1 MIENQYLIYTYYGV
15 TQGEESESVIYK
27 AARRT
32 YLDFCRRISF
42 QGKFLSNRNM
52 NQKGELKI
60 CL

>member
-32 YLDFCRRISF
+32 YLDFAEGYLSRE
-42 QGKFLSNRNM
+42 KFLSNRNM